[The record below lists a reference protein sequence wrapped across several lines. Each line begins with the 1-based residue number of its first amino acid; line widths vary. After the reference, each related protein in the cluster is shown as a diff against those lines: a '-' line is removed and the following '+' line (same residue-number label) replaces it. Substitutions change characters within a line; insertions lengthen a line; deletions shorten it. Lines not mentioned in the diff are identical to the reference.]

1 MEGRESDPARI
12 AKKIHVPTYEE
23 IMERIKSRYPRRQRR
38 PFDRYMASLQ
48 LTRDVIISKT
58 DFVRDLVRLL
68 DSLHPFYWRLI
79 EVEFD
84 RNDIS
89 RAIKCVSQSRKL
101 VDSFFKKYRILLM
114 AAGDSRE
121 MGRVASEARGRMM
134 STIKKC
140 RRGLETLR
148 KLLVFLQ
155 HLPAIDPNLPTII
168 VAGPPSSGKST
179 LVRSVSRARPRVSPY
194 PFTTKQVHVGHFYLG
209 DDKIQII
216 DTPGILDRDPSEMN
230 PVELRAAA
238 ALEELE
244 GAILFLFDPT
254 EDAYLDVD
262 RQFSLL
268 RNIRNLARTKP
279 LYAAINKVDV
289 ADGEKLG
296 EIKRRLKAHADKGV
310 VEGVYELKAV
320 DPESARFVVESIAGS
335 LKRAT
340 QSRESGP

>member
-1 MEGRESDPARI
+1 MERREGDPARI

-23 IMERIKSRYPRRQRR
+23 IMDRIKARYPRRQRK

-58 DFVRDLVRLL
+58 DFIRDLVRLL

-79 EVEFD
+79 EIEFD
-84 RNDIS
+84 RGEIS
-89 RAIKCVSQSRKL
+89 RAIRCVSQSRKL
-101 VDSFFKKYRILLM
+101 VDSFFKKYRVLLM
-114 AAGDSRE
+114 AAGGARE
-121 MGRVASEARGRMM
+121 MAGVASEARGRMM

-148 KLLVFLQ
+148 RLLVFLQ
-155 HLPAIDPNLPTII
+155 HLPAIDPTLPTVI

-179 LVRSVSRARPRVSPY
+179 LVRSVSRAKPMVSPY
-194 PFTTKQVHVGHFYLG
+194 PFTTKQVHVGHFYVG
-209 DDKIQII
+209 DEKVQVI
-216 DTPGILDRDPSEMN
+216 DTPGILDREPTEMN

-254 EDAYLDVD
+254 QDAYLDVD

-268 RNIRNLARTKP
+268 RNIRNIARTKP
-279 LYAAINKVDV
+279 LHAAINKVDA
-289 ADGEKLG
+289 ADKAKL
-296 EIKRRLKAHADKGV
+296 EDIRRRLKAYKEKGV
-310 VEGVYELKAV
+310 IEGVYEFKAV
-320 DPESARFVVESIAGS
+320 DPESARAVVTAVAKS
-335 LKRAT
+335 LKRGA
-340 QSRESGP
+340 QHHGSGP